1 MHVRT
6 TDRRST
12 SVAPRAAANPHTR
25 RGVPVV
31 VVAVGLA
38 GLWAVSACK
47 KEGEGSQPPK
57 TSDQELLDAE
67 LGTQD
72 PVERAGGLVLTGKPA
87 EGLAEADAALAKDPD
102 NHELHYV
109 RGMAL
114 QALGRGDDAIAAWE
128 RALQIQ
134 PKLAAAHDGI
144 GSVLLDAGR
153 AQEAI
158 PRFEQAIAL
167 ANDFVSPLYNLGLA
181 LVTLERPKDAL
192 VPLERAYTLAPE
204 DIDVLTQL
212 ALAEAM
218 VGVSFD
224 AKDDKRAAYF
234 AKAVEHIHAA
244 VDRAPTDPFVHAA
257 HAEVAVIVGKL
268 DGAVTARETIVA
280 LTPNDPQAYLDLVRA
295 LVRAGRAAEAE
306 PALAKA
312 EALAPGSA
320 IVASDRGL
328 VLATLGKV
336 DDALAAFDVSLQRE
350 PALVSAHRRRVEV
363 LVEAGRCK
371 QAQDALAA
379 WEPHAKDAV
388 AKGKLRATELDA
400 DRARV
405 RGCKARR

>member
-1 MHVRT
+1 MTVRT
-6 TDRRST
+6 IDRRSPP
-12 SVAPRAAANPHTR
+12 VVHRAAFLSRSPCAR
-25 RGVPVV
+25 RTVLA
-31 VVAVGLA
+31 VVALLGA
-38 GLWAVSACK
+38 SACK
-47 KEGEGSQPPK
+47 KEGEGTKEPK
-57 TSDQELLDAE
+57 ATDQELLDAE

-87 EGLAEADAALAKDPD
+87 EGLAEADAALAKDPE

-144 GSVLLDAGR
+144 GSVLLDAGK

-167 ANDFVSPLYNLGLA
+167 ASDFVSPLYNLGLA
-181 LVTLERPKDAL
+181 LVTLDRPKEAL
-192 VPLERAYTLAPE
+192 VPLERAFALAPE

-212 ALAEAM
+212 AMAEAL
-218 VGVSFD
+218 VGAIFD
-224 AKDDKRAAYF
+224 AKDGKRAAYF
-234 AKAVEHIHAA
+234 AKAVEHVHAA
-244 VDRAPTDPFVHAA
+244 VERAPNDPYVHAA
-257 HAEVAVIVGKL
+257 HAEVAVVVGKL

-280 LTPNDPQAYLDLVRA
+280 LTPNDAQAHLDLVRA

-306 PALAKA
+306 PVLAKA

-336 DDALAAFDVSLQRE
+336 DEALAAFEASLQRE
-350 PALVSAHRRRVEV
+350 PSLVSAHRRRVEV

-371 QAQDALAA
+371 QASEALAA

-388 AKGKLRATELDA
+388 TKGKLRAADLDA

-405 RGCKARR
+405 RGCKSRR